1 MQQDKVNNL
10 RNRPK
15 AIDYAEEQVKRG
27 GGQMTSY
34 YDYLKNDPASYFYQQ
49 LKDSP
54 FLKGQYWTEAAN
66 KGELDHLVYLLQSTK
81 SDTFDSTAFNKLK
94 GYENFMDYDTYMLAL
109 ELPHLDNNVENREPK
124 IFGGHNFGN
133 FTDREWAEKIFDEAI
148 GRWNAE
154 ILRDGL
160 NTKHWTVRTAK
171 NYFVGGGAKVIKFF
185 SGGVKMIDN
194 IANTGIGAYE
204 VILEGTR
211 RGINSLEPI
220 QRPKDLIFS
229 NAFLKPFEEDPSK
242 LRAFATWLDAVSFEL
257 QRNYTTINIDQVKAY
272 DQGWRPDQDSSFFDR
287 VKEGD
292 SAAIGAG
299 YTTWG
304 RIGNGVFETLGSIGT
319 ALLLGQAVG
328 AIGSAGTTVSTA
340 GGALGGIYAGV
351 AATAPLFSTT
361 STIFYAGQF
370 GGQVQDRVST
380 LNRNGISYKDM
391 NAGEVISNALTK
403 TALYILFDMAAGKLI
418 GYTNIDKFLKIGQGS
433 GKTGTALG
441 KQLAKGVSTSTGKA
455 AAMVG
460 MNYAIDAAKQGLKTT
475 SRQLI
480 SFTVDQ
486 FYDKFITDPDQK
498 YNNKVTFKSLGQV
511 FINGFLTSLVM
522 SMFADAKANMREE
535 DRAVG
540 FGDDG
545 PFRLGYFQSINYKN
559 SLRIIGEK
567 INRLNELEKL
577 DKLTEAQRQEY
588 YDTIVM
594 MQALTSTLGDVY
606 KYLDSDEIHTIMKFD
621 EAFMTSIVAK
631 AGNIDLYELQKEN
644 SRGIIG
650 PQSKMFEHALY
661 SQFKTMDRLEAN
673 YAKHYANYLYAT
685 LLDIQGINVESYQG
699 ARPKEAEFTEST
711 SNAKD
716 TTIAKYIDVKNAI
729 KEAES
734 KLQDAQV
741 TKIKSVIN
749 SSTKPG
755 SPEVKDLPPAQLT
768 EWQKNLA
775 SLGVDTLVG
784 IDGNTV
790 IKSGNVIFAPNDL
803 IINRDLPNVVTGVAY
818 DVAIDTVLASLNKR
832 QLNLIKDSY
841 KEVVGR
847 DDGIE
852 KAVIA
857 FMRDKNFYTYILL
870 KSRER
875 GYGDKAFDTLTIIDQ
890 LIKDH
895 ANPRV
900 KNGSLSDKA
909 YKTLMKEVQ
918 NTMRTGLVTLA
929 TNYNKLDL
937 NKISD
942 EILSPELKKQIAE
955 HHNVKFTEFID
966 EGLSSIALS
975 EKLSA
980 DLIKKRAEDYN
991 RQIDLYR
998 DILRPEEIQILKDK
1012 VASNVRNEV
1021 RDAYM
1026 FLIILANSVKNV
1038 TNQKAV
1044 YLPAFSSSPT
1054 GDIAIYQAMIDLEN
1068 TLGIRVPSF
1077 LSGHFTEDKL
1087 TVSVRDLA
1095 KTSGLDL
1102 NHRQDRLTLARE
1114 LIYYKSHRT
1123 LTLSSEG
1130 APIKIIST
1138 QELFNSELLG
1148 KDGITKLYELA
1159 RKNDNKIK
1167 VKDISKVKP
1176 ARVIAETDIIFS
1188 SDIPEGFA
1196 GGLKSSAIY
1205 INTNSMNDALE
1216 TIAHEITHRTQ
1227 DITEVGAIK
1236 GLGGASHLFKNMRPA
1251 EKKSL
1256 MNYIE
1261 SEFDMTYDL
1270 LSELDYTDNQ
1280 IIYLMLQGELQS
1292 NSYVLTIMLESGF
1305 KLSSDKNTL
1314 ISPDGKWSWS
1324 LNNKY
1329 QTTLS
1334 PPKSSIPTDKP
1345 KPSIPKPTTNPVY
1358 SEGILTKKLPST
1370 KTLDKSRF
1378 KALVTAKDLTSI
1390 SEKEFT
1396 NKYANVAT
1404 NDATQ
1409 TNPLMKVKVGVNI
1422 LTSAESDQFLAK
1434 AFSLGYEFDNVP
1446 NNQKYDFNKWLETGG
1461 TGTVYIL
1468 YNDTKKITITDMQSI
1483 DRINF
1488 MEDDLKGISLI
1499 RYPEGKWGKRELT
1512 REVGG
1517 ELKYIVNPDIIE
1529 PHSLIEKS
1537 LQWTESAEERLAK
1550 SREIQKDLVSADP
1563 IYISKTTKDGKLIPK
1578 LLVRG
1583 SVKADNVKNKGFSQ
1597 STNFRDFDKTESPI
1611 SKLSEFYAETLLVA
1625 KDFGEQVNAS
1635 YATFKKGETAI
1646 YNANNRTWQ
1655 NLKDVFTTKDLAIHK
1670 ELFIRVRPYYNMLNV
1685 AATKAPVD
1693 FNTFM
1698 EVLKRTPSMTPALFK
1713 RFEQD
1718 INALLQ
1724 KYPKV
1729 SPRREDGTRDL
1740 EFGRESVIGCLV
1752 TAAQWY
1758 SKIEHAR
1765 KWSKGKNSESDQEVP
1780 FKNSLSTEYDN
1791 ARIFSID
1798 DIVPVKLLEGY
1809 KAIKID
1815 NIIED
1820 TYGSTAKLTND
1831 VIVLRGYDIKR
1842 LTSENAADIDVA
1854 WKENLKSITRFV
1866 SNETAAKSNLKYW
1879 IKKGIPIQIDRRVG
1893 NFVVS
1898 TTNEFSKL
1906 PKVLRDKITNGK
1918 LNYYDIIDYVSTA
1931 NKINDYTFQRIAKDI
1946 YNNDEL
1952 SKLAFSE
1959 VQQLIVNITD
1969 LAAISTV
1976 IDTDEVV
1983 RSPGQSLMLLQST
1996 LRKAQDNKELSTKLL
2011 KAYEIA
2017 QRVKIGNKYVD
2028 STPDPK
2034 QLVPV
2039 FMRHYDG
2046 TLSGLRHINN
2056 FGKLVAANQQALTL
2070 LDAVDAEMYKAKGG
2084 VWNWLDRMKRGDID
2098 YEKDETVVEALEHID
2113 KFDKIQVIEN
2123 YVVSQLTA
2131 EINKLSAEEREA
2143 KSAELL
2149 ERYHKATDNLGKL
2162 SEEELNKQYLAT
2174 LANELAEDDQREINP
2189 LTSMKNQPRSTK
2201 NIKDHLRQTGRNITR
2216 RINELNQLTDSDD
2229 AINRLSPEVQKVLN
2243 KDNMLDVQLYTKLS
2257 DKQLEELLE
2266 SMKND
2271 AKQLTTSI
2279 RAAKIKKESE
2289 LVTKKRIQDMNDK
2302 LKKSTDKTTGNVT
2315 GKTLRDKINVKH
2327 VTKIVNQNFTFNSR
2341 ELITESAEKL
2351 LNTQWGKTG
2360 TSKVQGISTNR
2371 KQNIHN
2377 GETFYREN
2385 ADTLLSMTTGEAEA
2399 TVKWF
2404 MDANIMDI
2412 SEDSS
2417 EAQSYAAIR
2426 LYTLGYI
2433 FGQAQDGGQFY
2444 NFSHNLKNRLQNY
2457 LSTQATLAGTSLAV
2471 WNNIREVL
2479 NPFRVMFE
2487 SSLEMGGV
2495 ELSTDEKQDLMDA
2508 AESGNIEDII
2518 KAQRVILDKIKTQK
2532 TTSRSIWRKI
2542 ITIRSMAM
2550 LSGPLTWLRYK
2561 TSKFMLKPLRNASTR
2576 IGEAVFRKKDYAI
2589 GQLDMKGQITK
2600 EIQAFIDEHIISNGL
2615 FDKLVSNLS
2624 RYNPSSIQAR
2634 YKNTTRTP
2642 SKDTIFVNMVIKSMY
2657 NQFYNENMFDSP
2669 RLNKLH
2675 RSLMK
2680 VMSDNNYVRE
2690 ATIKYFG
2697 KILAEK
2703 KYSLDK
2709 GITDDI
2715 MMDFAKAVGI
2725 AMKDYMHL
2733 TNYFNDIE
2741 SALAAKSEFGY
2752 FMYKLFVPFA
2762 STSWNWFKEMM
2773 KFTAPGLGRAIYR
2786 MATLEEQINKAEEDW
2801 QKGKSQVPPE
2811 FTEFMIRRDLG
2822 SGVIGTL
2829 MMILGMMLAG
2839 LGFIDLE
2846 EKDYGIPRL
2855 RIGDLRIDISKIFG
2869 SSSLLAGAA
2878 LIKSWESENFMDAI
2892 DAMVEPI
2899 LDSFIMT
2906 QIIELDKYHSGGLAS
2921 FGLNFLEN
2929 TLLSFIP
2936 AGVRWLSGATYSGTY
2951 KPNNM
2956 FQKAV
2961 ARIPFLGSAFNVP
2974 KKVNPHTGKEGNM
2987 WDAFERVVPY
2997 LEIRQ
3002 TSTIEDNAKVLGLN
3016 KTELRGKYEINGEK
3030 FNLSAREVAELNKA
3044 YGEWNATML
3053 RLFYDN
3059 QLRKSTQMDNGTY
3072 RELTYSQMTED
3083 QRRRAVKS
3091 IYEKNAEY
3099 AKIQAWLEAGNAYYA
3114 SDNDY
3119 VELKRRG
3126 VKGLLYKGNKGFV
3139 KK

>member
-1 MQQDKVNNL
+1 MQPDKDNNL

-15 AIDYAEEQVKRG
+15 AINYAEEQVKRG

-54 FLKGQYWTEAAN
+54 FLKNQYWTEAAN

-109 ELPHLDNNVENREPK
+109 ELPHLDNNAENRKPK
-124 IFGGHNFGN
+124 IFGGHNFGS

-185 SGGVKMIDN
+185 SGAVKTIDN
-194 IANTGIGAYE
+194 VANIGIGAYE
-204 VILEGTR
+204 AILEGTR
-211 RGINSLEPI
+211 RGINNIEPI
-220 QRPKDLIFS
+220 QSTKDLIFS
-229 NAFLKPFEEDPSK
+229 NAFLRPFEEDPSK
-242 LRAFATWLDAVSFEL
+242 LRAFTNWLDAVSFEL
-257 QRNYTTINIDQVKAY
+257 QRSYTTINIDQVKAY

-319 ALLLGQAVG
+319 AWLLGQAVG

-340 GGALGGIYAGV
+340 GGALGGTYAGV
-351 AATAPLFSTT
+351 ATAAPLFSTT
-361 STIFYAGQF
+361 STIFYASQF

-391 NAGEVISNALTK
+391 NTGEVISNALTK

-498 YNNKVTFKSLGQV
+498 YNNTVTFKSLSQV
-511 FINGFLTSLVM
+511 FINGFLTSLIM
-522 SMFADAKANMREE
+522 SMFADAKANIREK

-540 FGDDG
+540 YGDDG

-594 MQALTSTLGDVY
+594 MKALTSTLGDVY
-606 KYLDSDEIHTIMKFD
+606 KYLDSDEIRTIMKFD
-621 EAFMTSIVAK
+621 EAFMMSVVAK

-650 PQSKMFEHALY
+650 PQSKLFEQALY

-673 YAKHYANYLYAT
+673 YAKHYANYLYTT
-685 LLDIQGINVESYQG
+685 LLDIQGINVEGYQG
-699 ARPKEAEFTEST
+699 ARTKEAEFTEST
-711 SNAKD
+711 SNAKN
-716 TTIAKYIDVKNAI
+716 TTTTKYLDVKNAI
-729 KEAES
+729 KVAES

-749 SSTKPG
+749 SNTKPG
-755 SPEVKDLPPAQLT
+755 SPEVKDLSPAHLT

-775 SLGVDTLVG
+775 RLGVDTLVG
-784 IDGNTV
+784 VDGNTV
-790 IKSGNVIFAPNDL
+790 TKSGNVIFVPNDL
-803 IINRDLPNVVTGVAY
+803 IINKDLPNVVTGIAY
-818 DVAIDTVLASLNKR
+818 DVAIDTVLASLTKS

-852 KAVIA
+852 KSVIA

-890 LIKDH
+890 LIKDQ

-966 EGLSSIALS
+966 EGLSSITS
-975 EKLSA
+975 KKKLSA
-980 DLIKKRAEDYN
+980 DLIKKRTEDYN

-998 DILRPEEIQILKDK
+998 NVLRPEETQILKDK
-1012 VASNVRNEV
+1012 VASNIRNEV

-1026 FLIILANSVKNV
+1026 FLIILANTVKDIA
-1038 TNQKAV
+1038 NQKAV
-1044 YLPAFSSSPT
+1044 YLPAFSGSPVS
-1054 GDIAIYQAMIDLEN
+1054 DIAIYQAMIDLEN
-1068 TLGIRVPSF
+1068 TLGVKVPSF

-1087 TVSVRDLA
+1087 TTSVHNLA
-1095 KTSGLDL
+1095 KTSGFDL
-1102 NHRQDRLTLARE
+1102 NHRQDRLTIARE
-1114 LIYYKSHRT
+1114 LLYYKSHKT
-1123 LTLSSEG
+1123 LTLSSDG
-1130 APIKIIST
+1130 VLVKIIPT
-1138 QELFNSELLG
+1138 QELFNNELLG

-1167 VKDISKVKP
+1167 VKDISKGKL

-1188 SDIPEGFA
+1188 SDIPEGFS
-1196 GGLKSSAIY
+1196 GGLKSSAIH
-1205 INTNSMNDALE
+1205 INTNSMDNPLE

-1227 DITEVGAIK
+1227 EVTEVGITK
-1236 GLGGASHLFKNMRPA
+1236 GVGGASQLFKNMRPA
-1251 EKKSL
+1251 DKKSL
-1256 MNYIE
+1256 ITYIS

-1270 LSELDYTDNQ
+1270 LTDLDYTDNQ

-1292 NSYVLTIMLESGF
+1292 NSYISTVMLESGF
-1305 KLSSDKNTL
+1305 RLSADKNTL
-1314 ISPDGKWSWS
+1314 WSPNDKQAWE
-1324 LNNKY
+1324 LNYKY

-1334 PPKSSIPTDKP
+1334 PSKPSIPTNKS
-1345 KPSIPKPTTNPVY
+1345 KPSIPKSPTNSVH

-1370 KTLDKSRF
+1370 KTLNKSHF
-1378 KALVTAKDLTSI
+1378 KTLVTAKDLISI
-1390 SEKEFT
+1390 SEKEFID
-1396 NKYANVAT
+1396 KYANVAT
-1404 NDATQ
+1404 NDTTQ
-1409 TNPLMKVKVGVNI
+1409 TNPLLKVKVGVNI

-1468 YNDTKKITITDMQSI
+1468 YNDTKKITITDMRSI

-1499 RYPEGKWGKRELT
+1499 RYPEGKWNKRELT

-1517 ELKYIVNPDIIE
+1517 ELRYMVNPDIIE
-1529 PHSLIEKS
+1529 PHSLIERS
-1537 LQWTESAEERLAK
+1537 LQWTKSAEERLAK
-1550 SREIQKDLVSADP
+1550 SPEIQKDLVSADP
-1563 IYISKTTKDGKLIPK
+1563 IYISKTTKDGRLIPK

-1583 SVKADNVKNKGFSQ
+1583 STKANNVKNKGFSQ

-1611 SKLSEFYAETLLVA
+1611 GKLSEFYSDTLLVS

-1655 NLKDVFTTKDLAIHK
+1655 NLKDIFTTKDLAIHK
-1670 ELFIRVRPYYNMLNV
+1670 ELFDIVKPYHSMLSV

-1693 FNTFM
+1693 FNRFM
-1698 EVLKRTPSMTPALFK
+1698 EVLKRTRNMTFTLFK
-1713 RFEQD
+1713 QFKQD
-1718 INALLQ
+1718 INTLLQ

-1740 EFGRESVIGCLV
+1740 EFGRESVISCLV

-1758 SKIEHAR
+1758 SKLKYGQTAKAYET
-1765 KWSKGKNSESDQEVP
+1765 SE
-1780 FKNSLSTEYDN
+1780 
-1791 ARIFSID
+1791 IFSID
-1798 DIVPVKLLEGY
+1798 DIVPVKVLEGY

-1820 TYGSTAKLTND
+1820 VYGSTAKLTND
-1831 VIVLRGYDIKR
+1831 VIVLRGYDVKR
-1842 LTSENAADIDVA
+1842 LTGENEADIDVA
-1854 WKENLKSITRFV
+1854 WKEDLKSMSRFV

-1879 IKKGIPIQIDRRVG
+1879 IKKGTPIQIDGRVG

-1898 TTNEFSKL
+1898 TTNEFNKL
-1906 PKVLRDKITNGK
+1906 PKVLRDKITAGK

-1931 NKINDYTFQRIAKDI
+1931 NKINNYTFKSIAKHI
-1946 YNNDEL
+1946 YGNDEL
-1952 SKLAFSE
+1952 SKLTFNE

-1969 LAAISTV
+1969 LAAISK
-1976 IDTDEVV
+1976 VV
-1983 RSPGQSLMLLQST
+1983 DGEELVRAPGQMLMLLQAT
-1996 LRKAQDNKELSTKLL
+1996 NMKADKDSKLSDELI
-2011 KAYEIA
+2011 KAYKGA
-2017 QRVKIGNKYVD
+2017 QRVKIGNQYVD

-2039 FMRHYDG
+2039 FMRHYKG
-2046 TLSGLRHINN
+2046 TLESLRHINN

-2070 LDAVDAEMYKAKGG
+2070 LSGVDTEKYKAQGG
-2084 VWNWLDRMKRGDID
+2084 VWNWLDRMRQADVD
-2098 YEKDETVVEALEHID
+2098 YEKDENLVESLEDID
-2113 KFDKIQVIEN
+2113 KFDKIRAIEN
-2123 YVVSQLTA
+2123 YVVSQLTI

-2143 KSAELL
+2143 KAPELL
-2149 ERYHKATDNLGKL
+2149 ERYHKTTDNLGKL
-2162 SEEELNKQYLAT
+2162 SESELNKQYLAT
-2174 LANELAEDDQREINP
+2174 LANELAEDDQRELDP
-2189 LTSMKNQPRSTK
+2189 FLTMKDQPRSTK
-2201 NIKDHLRQTGRNITR
+2201 NIKDHLRQSARMVAR
-2216 RINELNQLTDSDD
+2216 RINELNQLNDDND
-2229 AINRLSPEVQKVLN
+2229 AIKRLSPEVQKVLN
-2243 KDNMLDVQLYTKLS
+2243 DDYILTPAVYGKLT
-2257 DKQLEELLE
+2257 DKQLERLLE
-2266 SMKND
+2266 EFKS
-2271 AKQLTTSI
+2271 ASKQLNTYI
-2279 RAAKIKKESE
+2279 RAAKIKKEARLITQKRIDE
-2289 LVTKKRIQDMNDK
+2289 MTKKGEKPVDK
-2302 LKKSTDKTTGNVT
+2302 PK

-2327 VTKIVNQNFTFNSR
+2327 TTRIVNQKFTFNSR
-2341 ELITESAEKL
+2341 EQITKAAEAM

-2360 TSKVQGISTNR
+2360 TSKVQGITTNK

-2385 ADTLLSMTTGEAEA
+2385 ADTLLSMTTAEAES

-2404 MDANIMDI
+2404 MDANIMNI
-2412 SEDSS
+2412 SEDSV

-2444 NFSHNLKNRLQNY
+2444 NFSHNLKNRLQKY

-2479 NPFRVMFE
+2479 NPFKVMFDAG
-2487 SSLEMGGV
+2487 LEMGGV
-2495 ELSTDEKQDLMDA
+2495 ELSEDEKRDLMEA
-2508 AESGNIEDII
+2508 AESGNIENII
-2518 KAQRVILDKIKTQK
+2518 KAQRIILDKIKTQK
-2532 TTSRSIWRKI
+2532 TTSRSIVRKI

-2550 LSGPLTWLRYK
+2550 LSSPITWLRYK
-2561 TSKFMLKPLRNASTR
+2561 TSKFMLKPLRNASTK

-2589 GQLDMKGQITK
+2589 SQLDMKGQITK

-2634 YKNTTRTP
+2634 YKNTNRTP

-2675 RSLMK
+2675 QSLMK

-2703 KYSLDK
+2703 KYNLDK
-2709 GITDDI
+2709 GVTDNI
-2715 MMDFAKAVGI
+2715 MLDFAKAVGI
-2725 AMKDYMHL
+2725 AMKDYMHS
-2733 TNYFNDIE
+2733 TNYFNNIE
-2741 SALAAKSEFGY
+2741 STLASKSEFGY
-2752 FMYKLFVPFA
+2752 FMYKLFIPFA

-2786 MATLEEQINKAEEDW
+2786 MATLEEQIKKAEENW
-2801 QKGKSQVPPE
+2801 QKGTSQIPPE

-2829 MMILGMMLAG
+2829 MMVLGMMLAG

-2846 EKDYGIPRL
+2846 EKDYGIPKL
-2855 RIGDLRIDISKIFG
+2855 RIGDLRIDIAKIFG

-2878 LIKSWESENFMDAI
+2878 LVKGWESENFMDAL

-2899 LDSFIMT
+2899 LDSFILT

-2951 KPNNM
+2951 KPNNI

-2961 ARIPFLGSAFNVP
+2961 VRIPFLGSVFNTP
-2974 KKVNPHTGKEGNM
+2974 KRVNPHTGKEGNM
-2987 WDAFERVVPY
+2987 WDAFERVIPY

-3002 TSTIEDNAKVLGLN
+3002 ASTIEDNTKALGLN
-3016 KTELRGKYEINGEK
+3016 KIELRGKYEINGEK

-3044 YGEWNATML
+3044 YGEWNATVL
-3053 RLFYDN
+3053 KLFYNN

-3099 AKIQAWLEAGNAYYA
+3099 AKIQAWLKAGNAYYA

-3119 VELKRRG
+3119 MELKRRG

-3139 KK
+3139 ER